1 MKQTLIA
8 LVENKPGVLNRIS
21 SLFRRRNFNIESLVV
36 GHSETPGISRMTI
49 VANEPDAAKRGNVYF
64 NLLKLVNVIA
74 VKDVSL
80 LPCVFRE
87 FVMIKIN
94 ISPDELN
101 KVNNVVKKFG
111 ASIVDM
117 GSETA
122 IIEVAEEETVIN
134 DLISE
139 LQPFEISE
147 IVRTGKVVMR
157 RGTTHRVNSDK
168 INARPG
174 ETPWT
179 PEHISSYQHS
189 S

>member
-36 GHSETPGISRMTI
+36 GHSETPGVSRMTI
-49 VANEPDAAKRGNVYF
+49 VADEPDASKRGNIYF

-74 VKDVSL
+74 VKDVSK
-80 LPCVFRE
+80 LPSVSRE

-101 KVNNVVKKFG
+101 KVNMVLKKFG
-111 ASIVDM
+111 ARIVDLR
-117 GSETA
+117 SNTA
-122 IIEVAEEETVIN
+122 IIEIADEESIIN
-134 DLISE
+134 ELIAS
-139 LQPFEISE
+139 LQSFDISE

-157 RGTTHRVNSDK
+157 CGKTHRVNSDK
-168 INARPG
+168 INTRPG
-174 ETPWT
+174 EITWK